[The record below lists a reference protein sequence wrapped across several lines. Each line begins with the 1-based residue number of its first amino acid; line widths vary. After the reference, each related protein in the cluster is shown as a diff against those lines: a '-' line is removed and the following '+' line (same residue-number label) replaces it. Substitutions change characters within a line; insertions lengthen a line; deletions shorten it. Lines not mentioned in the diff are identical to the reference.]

1 MRNPQPN
8 YQLQEAR
15 SQKIWTLGEA
25 AEAVGVDPQT
35 FWRWENGEQ
44 RPRAYAL
51 RKLCAVFDVSAE
63 ALGFG
68 RSSADL
74 DHAQSAEEM
83 FSSEVTQ
90 DDQQQARGV
99 QEAQQDQAAGS
110 SSSGLSVPFSLATV
124 LEMDVEDWPTWF
136 ALKQTQILTMIDS
149 WNGRALFCQEL
160 QVLVDQEI
168 QMLNEMKPQ
177 DHDEVYFLSRRQ
189 AIIAIAAYPLALL
202 TSFHQSSASVFVI
215 EEFLSR
221 CAASITACWHLLKGS
236 ELAVV
241 EQTISGYLPILAQ
254 LVQQPSRYQKTAARL
269 ATQGY
274 RLKGI
279 VALHQNNIKVRETCC
294 QRALHYSEIAEDSSS
309 IVAAL
314 ISLASTSYYDKDPQ
328 KAASI
333 YQKALSHMK
342 NIPPLQRARL
352 SAELAVV
359 YAQQGREQEAL
370 HCMELAQKAYPE
382 RPEHDPSFL
391 YAEFSPASMILE
403 TGLTYLALAQQYPQ
417 RSYGK
422 HAWDTFVHIEEPQSQ
437 GTIPKRIF
445 YEVTNQQAETA
456 LVLRDQ
462 ERFRTYLEKGVQGA
476 NLLNSKQ
483 RRREA
488 IEVYKRAQVVWAGE
502 SRIHQLAD
510 LFL

>member
-1 MRNPQPN
+1 MASAKN
-8 YQLQEAR
+8 Y
-15 SQKIWTLGEA
+15 
-25 AEAVGVDPQT
+25 
-35 FWRWENGEQ
+35 
-44 RPRAYAL
+44 
-51 RKLCAVFDVSAE
+51 
-63 ALGFG
+63 
-68 RSSADL
+68 
-74 DHAQSAEEM
+74 
-83 FSSEVTQ
+83 
-90 DDQQQARGV
+90 
-99 QEAQQDQAAGS
+99 
-110 SSSGLSVPFSLATV
+110 
-124 LEMDVEDWPTWF
+124 
-136 ALKQTQILTMIDS
+136 LTNDK
-149 WNGRALFCQEL
+149 
-160 QVLVDQEI
+160 
-168 QMLNEMKPQ
+168 MLNEMKPQ
-177 DHDEVYFLSRRQ
+177 DDDEVYFLSRRQ

-202 TSFHQSSASVFVI
+202 TSFHQSSASVLVI
-215 EEFLSR
+215 EELLSR

-279 VALHQNNIKVRETCC
+279 VALHQNNIKARETCC
-294 QRALHYSEIAEDSSS
+294 QRALHYSEIAEDASS

-333 YQKALSHMK
+333 YQKALSHIK
-342 NIPPLQRARL
+342 HIPPLQRARL
-352 SAELAVV
+352 SVELAVV

-370 HCMELAQKAYPE
+370 HFMELAQKAYPE
-382 RPEHDPSFL
+382 RPENDPSFL
-391 YAEFSPASMILE
+391 YAEFSSASMILE
-403 TGLTYLALAQQYPQ
+403 TGLTYLALAQRYPQ
-417 RSYGK
+417 RGYGK
-422 HAWDTFVHIEEPQSQ
+422 HAWETFVRIEEPQSQ
-437 GTIPKRIF
+437 SAIPRRIF

-488 IEVYKRAQVVWAGE
+488 IEAYKRAQVVWAGE
-502 SRIHQLAD
+502 SAIHQLAD
-510 LFL
+510 LFLWRVSLEIRAFVQEKGS